1 MSLRVRDDGVILAG
15 IGIAL
20 MHGLAQK
27 YAVGENAVDITFVHG
42 FATLYGCAFAG
53 DCCPEKLMKPCITEE
68 LFFSRVS
75 DSKCRI
81 SVTQLPVACFLFTGR
96 QN

>member
-27 YAVGENAVDITFVHG
+27 YAVGENAVDVAFVHG
-42 FATLYGCAFAG
+42 FAALCGGAFVG
-53 DCCPEKLMKPCITEE
+53 DCCPEKLMKPCITEC
-68 LFFSRVS
+68 LFFSRVG
-75 DSKCRI
+75 DSKSRI
-81 SVTQLPVACFLFTGR
+81 SVT
-96 QN
+96 